1 MNITSAQYMRTEDAP
16 TVDDHIKAVIDGETL
31 LVPINTG
38 NVHYVAIKRN
48 RKIIPS
54 NIMITMFLEA

>member
-16 TVDDHIKAVIDGETL
+16 TVDDHIKAVIDGETF

-38 NVHYVAIKRN
+38 NVDYVAIKR
-48 RKIIPS
+48 KHDDPDDSFTI
-54 NIMITMFLEA
+54 ADAD